1 MKKNLKKYND
11 FINEELTAPPKLSDS
26 YLKSNLDRNNA
37 EIFLILRSNF
47 YDGIVNITDDLR
59 PRSFSDMCKKD
70 SNPEEDY
77 RELQSLMDKKG
88 WDIQSIKNLFS
99 NKVDKLCGYGIAKFV
114 RGERT
119 EDFQEVFIE
128 LKKQGVSKEKLDDID
143 DPFKSDDLDQQ
154 NGHCDIYLYFTFK
167 ELGLNSDFIGLGGEG
182 WASHNDS
189 DEMYIRYRYGYHQTK
204 YGQLMLNQIGYTVE
218 QFREEALVYLQ
229 QDIKDNWSEM
239 MGSCVIRKGTSS
251 VSAPLLNNINKFLKS
266 SIQMEDYTLVEDDR
280 MIIYT
285 NEIAN
290 DINKTFPEQNTT
302 GEDVSSGVV
311 KYLEWTGTDIEVV
324 DGDVIIWGKFK
335 VDF

>member
-1 MKKNLKKYND
+1 MKKNLKNYND

-26 YLKSNLDRNNA
+26 YLQSNLDRNNA

-47 YDGIVNITDDLR
+47 YDGVVSMTDDLS

-77 RELQSLMDKKG
+77 NEMKSLMSKKG
-88 WDIQSIKNLFS
+88 WDMQSIKNLFS

-119 EDFQEVFIE
+119 EDFQEVVSNLE
-128 LKKQGVSKEKLDDID
+128 DQGVSKEKIEDINE
-143 DPFKSDDLDQQ
+143 PFRSDLDAH
-154 NGHCDIYLYFTFK
+154 NGHTDVYLYFLFK
-167 ELGLNSDFIGLGGEG
+167 ELGLNPNFISLGGDG
-182 WASHNDS
+182 WADYNED

-204 YGQLMLNQIGYTVE
+204 YGQMMLKQIGYTVE
-218 QFREEALVYLQ
+218 QFREEALVFLQ
-229 QDIKDNWSEM
+229 QDIKEHWSDM
-239 MGSCVIRKGTSS
+239 ISSTVIRKGTSS

-266 SIQMEDYTLVEDDR
+266 SIQIGDYTLVEEDR

-302 GEDVSSGVV
+302 SEDVSSGVV
-311 KYLEWTGTDIEVV
+311 KYLEWAGTDIEVV